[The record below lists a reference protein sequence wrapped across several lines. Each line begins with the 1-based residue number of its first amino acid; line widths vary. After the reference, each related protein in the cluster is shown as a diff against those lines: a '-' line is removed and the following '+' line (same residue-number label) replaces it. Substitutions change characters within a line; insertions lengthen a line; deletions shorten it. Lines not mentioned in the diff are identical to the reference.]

1 MPNKLLVKQNE
12 AYLCRMSPQGKKLA
26 LLVSAAPGQPGFRH
40 GAGLA
45 QAALAAGI
53 DVYFYCIDDAVTG
66 VADPLLEALAP
77 AGLKLFACAE
87 SAQRRRLPMNPRATY
102 AGLALLAN
110 LIAATDRFVA
120 FT

>member
-12 AYLCRMSPQGKKLA
+12 AYLGGMSWQGKKLA
-26 LLVSAAPGQPGFRH
+26 VLVSAAPGQPGFRH
-40 GAGLA
+40 GARVA
-45 QAALAAGI
+45 EAALAAGV
-53 DVYFYCIDDAVTG
+53 DVYLYCIDDAVAG
-66 VADPLLEALAP
+66 VADPRLEALEP

-87 SAQRRRLPMNPRATY
+87 SAQRRHLPMNPRATQ